1 MMLRRKMILL
11 PGLATLLG
19 CVVVDRI
26 TDILGWRAEVVVVGW
41 MTLTRVRKIPWIRHL
56 IVVIV
61 RMRWG
66 GWMRQMVMIVVIRLR
81 QSLAVRDGMMLLVLR
96 LLLEVVGKV
105 LIITVSVRRK
115 MLVCVGNRM
124 LIMISVGDYRRHFGS
139 GASAAGSRRKLL
151 RRDGRALNL
160 RPSEAG
166 TSALVI

>member
-1 MMLRRKMILL
+1 
-11 PGLATLLG
+11 
-19 CVVVDRI
+19 
-26 TDILGWRAEVVVVGW
+26 
-41 MTLTRVRKIPWIRHL
+41 
-56 IVVIV
+56 
-61 RMRWG
+61 
-66 GWMRQMVMIVVIRLR
+66 MRQMVMIVVIRLR
-81 QSLAVRDGMMLLVLR
+81 QSLAVRDGMMLVLR